1 MDADTREAMARRIE
15 QSTPEDLVSGLF
27 CENAY
32 LSIREMLGRDVA
44 DSVRA
49 ATWPLRP
56 WASFQRYP
64 VAELLRMMDFAADL
78 ADKQGILSYPQALE
92 EMGGWVTRITQGTP
106 FSRAAHLAVG
116 NDPHERLAVSQ
127 ASARVLV
134 TYGER
139 KYEREGPTHA
149 RLIWKRELMGPSF
162 LLGAYTVIA
171 QNISGVHITVTLGPC
186 LEPGMNFQLHCSW

>member
-1 MDADTREAMARRIE
+1 MDRRI
-15 QSTPEDLVSGLF
+15 QLATPEDLVSGLF

-32 LSIREMLGRDVA
+32 LAIREMLGREQA

-64 VAELLRMMDFAADL
+64 VAELLRMMDTAADL
-78 ADKQGILSYPQALE
+78 AEKQGLQSYRQALE
-92 EMGGWVTRITQGTP
+92 EIGGWVTRITQGTP

-116 NDPHERLAVSQ
+116 NDVHERLALSQ

-139 KYEREGPTHA
+139 KYEREGPTHS
-149 RLIWKRELMGPSF
+149 RLLYKRELMGPSF
-162 LLGAYTVIA
+162 MLGAYGVIA
-171 QNISGVHITVTLGPC
+171 QSISGAHITVTLGPC

>member
-1 MDADTREAMARRIE
+1 MDADTREALEQRI
-15 QSTPEDLVSGLF
+15 QLATPEDQVSGLF

-32 LSIREMLGRDVA
+32 LAIREMLGRDLA

-49 ATWPLRP
+49 STWPLRP

-64 VAELLRMMDFAADL
+64 VAELLRMMGTAADL
-78 ADKQGILSYPQALE
+78 AEKQGLMSYPQALE
-92 EMGGWVTRITQGTP
+92 EIGGWVTRITQGTP

-116 NDPHERLAVSQ
+116 NEPHERLALSQ

-139 KYEREGPTHA
+139 KYEREGPTHS
-149 RLIWKRELMGPSF
+149 RLLYKRELMGPSF
-162 LLGAYTVIA
+162 LLGAYVVIA
-171 QNISGVHITVTLGPC
+171 QSIPGVHITVTLGPC